1 MVPRMPWNAALVLVA
16 RWSVLLGGLVIIAD
30 LGTLAILQ
38 KTTAPDIID
47 QLGLADHVAN
57 IVLFSILGSV
67 IARRTG
73 VFYLATLAG
82 LLASLLD
89 GLVFYTAASMAL
101 PPGGV
106 APIDQYLLFN
116 MALGTVSASVS
127 GLVSTFI
134 ERMSG
139 PRAR

>member
-1 MVPRMPWNAALVLVA
+1 MPRLPWNAALLLVV
-16 RWSVLLGGLVIIAD
+16 RMSVLIGGLVIIAD
-30 LGTLAILQ
+30 LGTLALLQ
-38 KTTAPDIID
+38 RTTGPEAID
-47 QLGLADHVAN
+47 QLALADRVAN

-67 IARRTG
+67 IARQTG
-73 VFYLATLAG
+73 VFYLATLGG

-89 GLVFYTAASMAL
+89 GVVFYAAATMAL
-101 PPGGV
+101 PSGGV
-106 APIDQYLLFN
+106 GPLDQYLLFN

-127 GLVSTFI
+127 GLVSSVI